1 MYAMPEITAKGIEG
15 LKKAHK
21 VVVID
26 PLPAV
31 ANQVGPTCGI
41 YALDTALRIR
51 GVKAPPPRKGHQ
63 GGTSLRQLAK
73 EAGLTQIGELFDAVD
88 ALTLAALAGAPD
100 AAVHTF
106 SDSKTL
112 WKIVGDAVQSK
123 RTVMFPFCVDNSVP
137 DDSKPKYDGTS
148 PHWCLLLGGYQN
160 GDAHG
165 LATQYGKF
173 YDWSMD
179 ALVKSNQTLQKWDPQ
194 KWVKVILSKHN
205 GKDWEEIYK
214 GYFKEDSQDLK
225 SWQAAAKRSPP
236 KIRVTLLPRT
246 ASFNEINLALTLKG
260 QCVVV

>member
-1 MYAMPEITAKGIEG
+1 MPEITKAGIEA

-31 ANQVGPTCGI
+31 KDQVGPTCGI

-51 GVKAPPPRKGHQ
+51 GVKAPPPRKGH
-63 GGTSLRQLAK
+63 GAGPSLRQLAK
-73 EAGLTQIGELFDAVD
+73 EAGLTQLGELFDAVD
-88 ALTLAALAGAPD
+88 ALSLAALAGAPD
-100 AAVHTF
+100 AAVHVF
-106 SDSKTL
+106 PDSKTL
-112 WKIVGDAVQSK
+112 SKIVSDAVQSK

-137 DDSKPKYDGTS
+137 NDSKPKYDGAS
-148 PHWCLLLGGYQN
+148 PHWCLLLGAYEN
-160 GDAHG
+160 GGAHA

-179 ALVKSNQTLQKWDPQ
+179 ALVNSNQSLQKWDPQ
-194 KWVKVILSKHN
+194 KWVKVILSKHS
-205 GKDWEEIYK
+205 GKDWEEVYK
-214 GYFKEDSQDLK
+214 GYFREDGQQLK
-225 SWQAAAKRSPP
+225 DWQAAAKRSPT
-236 KIRVTLLPRT
+236 KFRVTLLPRA